1 MGEAC
6 RIAQVPAHVLRY
18 WEKHFGALR
27 PSRRSSGHRR
37 YSRTDLETIFE
48 IKDLVQRRR
57 MTVAGARKALLDRK
71 RGAAET
77 PRAQEPGG
85 ASPAVAKAVREMKKE
100 IAAILKE
107 LS

>member
-37 YSRTDLETIFE
+37 YSRADLETIFE
-48 IKDLVQRRR
+48 IKDLLQRRK
-57 MTVAGARKALLDRK
+57 MTVAGARKILGK
-71 RGAAET
+71 RGAPDA
-77 PRAQEPGG
+77 PRAQESSS
-85 ASPAVAKAVREMKKE
+85 ASPALLKAFREMKKE
-100 IAAILKE
+100 VEAILKE